1 MIKVYQV
8 NSTEHKAMYPET
20 PFSYGI
26 GMFDPIKNIDKYEH
40 VADLDVNTL
49 DEAFHVGNIGPE
61 SKYTRH
67 KPMHSVSVGDILV
80 DNDKVSIV
88 ASVGFDELK
97 VEAELLPTDIQ
108 IN

>member
-8 NSTEHKAMYPET
+8 NSENHKAMYPNT

-40 VADLDVNTL
+40 VADLDVNDL
-49 DEAFHVGNIGPE
+49 NEAFEVGNIGPE
-61 SKYTRH
+61 DKYTRY

-80 DNDKVSIV
+80 ESNDGLYITSIV
-88 ASVGFDELK
+88 ASTGFDVLD
-97 VEAELLPTDIQ
+97 VTMC
-108 IN
+108 

>member
-8 NSTEHKAMYPET
+8 NSENHKAMYPET

-40 VADLDVNTL
+40 VADLDVNDL
-49 DEAFHVGNIGPE
+49 NEAFQVGNIGPE

-67 KPMHSVSVGDILV
+67 KPMHSISVGDILV
-80 DNDKVSIV
+80 ESNDGLYITSIV
-88 ASVGFDELK
+88 ASTGFDVLD
-97 VEAELLPTDIQ
+97 VTMC
-108 IN
+108 

>member
-8 NSTEHKAMYPET
+8 NSENHKAMYPET

-40 VADLDVNTL
+40 VADLDVNDL
-49 DEAFHVGNIGPE
+49 NEAFEVGNIGPE

-67 KPMHSVSVGDILV
+67 KPMHSISVGDILV
-80 DNDKVSIV
+80 ESNDGLYITSIV
-88 ASVGFDELK
+88 ASTGFDVLD
-97 VEAELLPTDIQ
+97 VTMC
-108 IN
+108 

>member
-8 NSTEHKAMYPET
+8 NSENHKAMYPET

-40 VADLDVNTL
+40 VADLDVADLN
-49 DEAFHVGNIGPE
+49 EAFQVGNIGPE

-67 KPMHSVSVGDILV
+67 KPMHSISVGDILV
-80 DNDKVSIV
+80 ESNDGLYITSIV
-88 ASVGFDELK
+88 ASTGFDVLD
-97 VEAELLPTDIQ
+97 VTMC
-108 IN
+108 

>member
-8 NSTEHKAMYPET
+8 SSENHKEMYPNT

-40 VADLDVNTL
+40 VADLDVADLN
-49 DEAFHVGNIGPE
+49 EAFEVGNIGPE

-67 KPMHSVSVGDILV
+67 KPMHSISVGDILV
-80 DNDKVSIV
+80 ESNDGLYITSIV
-88 ASVGFDELK
+88 ASTGFDVLD
-97 VEAELLPTDIQ
+97 VTMC
-108 IN
+108 

>member
-8 NSTEHKAMYPET
+8 NSENHKAMYPET

-40 VADLDVNTL
+40 VADLDVADLN
-49 DEAFHVGNIGPE
+49 EAFEVGNIGPE

-67 KPMHSVSVGDILV
+67 KPMHSISVGDILV
-80 DNDKVSIV
+80 DDSKVSIV
-88 ASVGFDELK
+88 ASCGFDTLEVNL
-97 VEAELLPTDIQ
+97 
-108 IN
+108 

>member
-8 NSTEHKAMYPET
+8 NSENHKAMYPET

-40 VADLDVNTL
+40 VADLDVQDLN
-49 DEAFHVGNIGPE
+49 EAFEVGNIGPE
-61 SKYTRH
+61 DKYTRY

-80 DNDKVSIV
+80 ESNDGLYITSIV
-88 ASVGFDELK
+88 ASTGFDVLD
-97 VEAELLPTDIQ
+97 VTMC
-108 IN
+108 

>member
-8 NSTEHKAMYPET
+8 NSENHKAMYPET

-40 VADLDVNTL
+40 VADLDVQDLN
-49 DEAFHVGNIGPE
+49 EAFEVGNIGPE

-67 KPMHSVSVGDILV
+67 KPMHSISVGDILV
-80 DNDKVSIV
+80 ESNDGLYITSIV
-88 ASVGFDELK
+88 ASTGFDVLD
-97 VEAELLPTDIQ
+97 VTMC
-108 IN
+108 